1 VDPDVLALEDNKA
14 VVLTPETLTG
24 AEKESD
30 EAQDTA
36 FENPAPAS
44 VGAHILMR
52 NKADAEKL
60 SKRKRAIRSIWA
72 VPLLLLGGA
81 IFLAIWQRQ
90 AIVEA
95 FPKTATFYQAV
106 GINVKSNGLDVQG
119 LTSQRLVVDGVDLLR
134 VNGEVVNLTS
144 SAISSPPIQ
153 MRLENRSGE
162 ALVDWYV
169 EVGTIAA
176 GERITIETDYPSP
189 PIDGVELRYRF
200 APENP

>member
-1 VDPDVLALEDNKA
+1 
-14 VVLTPETLTG
+14 
-24 AEKESD
+24 
-30 EAQDTA
+30 
-36 FENPAPAS
+36 
-44 VGAHILMR
+44 
-52 NKADAEKL
+52 
-60 SKRKRAIRSIWA
+60 
-72 VPLLLLGGA
+72 
-81 IFLAIWQRQ
+81 LAIWQRQ